1 MAEKLVNRRSLI
13 KLALTATALSPFW
26 PLRLGAAVQEF
37 GPESVAI
44 LRRIAR
50 AVLPGELGV
59 RGVDTE
65 VERFAE
71 WVRAYREGAELEHGY
86 GRPRIRYAPPSP
98 VSTYLG
104 QLRELDTA
112 ARAKGYPFESLD
124 RESQRAILDASFTA
138 AGVEE
143 LPGRPAGRHVI
154 ADLMA
159 HYFRSSA
166 ANDLAYRALIGQQQC
181 RPITFVVQRPRPR

>member
-1 MAEKLVNRRSLI
+1 MNRRSLI
-13 KLALTATALSPFW
+13 KLALTATALSPLW
-26 PLRLGAAVQEF
+26 SLRLTAAVQEF
-37 GPESVAI
+37 GPDSVAI

-59 RGVDTE
+59 RGVDSE

-71 WVRAYREGAELEHGY
+71 WIRGYRAGAELEHGY

-98 VSTYLG
+98 IPTYLS

-112 ARAKGYPFESLD
+112 AREKGQPFDTLD
-124 RESQRAILDASFTA
+124 REAQRAILDASFTA
-138 AGVEE
+138 AGVAD
-143 LPGRPAGRHVI
+143 LPARPAGRHVV

-159 HYFRSSA
+159 HYFRSGA

-181 RPITFVVQRPRPR
+181 RPITFVVPRPRPL

>member
-1 MAEKLVNRRSLI
+1 MNRRSLI
-13 KLALTATALSPFW
+13 KLALTATALSPLW
-26 PLRLGAAVQEF
+26 PLRLVAAVQEF

-50 AVLPGELGV
+50 TVLPAELGV
-59 RGVDTE
+59 RGVDDE

-71 WVRAYREGAELEHGY
+71 WVRGYREGAQLEHGY
-86 GRPRIRYAPPSP
+86 GRPRIGYAPPSP
-98 VSTYLG
+98 VPTYLA
-104 QLRELDTA
+104 QLRELDAA
-112 ARAKGYPFESLD
+112 ARAKGQPFEMLD
-124 RESQRAILDASFTA
+124 RETQRAILDTSFTA
-138 AGVEE
+138 AEVEE

>member
-1 MAEKLVNRRSLI
+1 MNRRSLI
-13 KLALTATALSPFW
+13 KLALTATAMSPFW
-26 PLRLGAAVQEF
+26 PLRLTAAVQEF

-50 AVLPGELGV
+50 AVLPSELGV
-59 RGVDTE
+59 RGVDDE

-71 WVRAYREGAELEHGY
+71 WIRAYRDGAELEHGY

-98 VSTYLG
+98 VPTYLA
-104 QLRELDTA
+104 QLRELDATPQ
-112 ARAKGYPFESLD
+112 AKGQPFDTLD
-124 RESQRAILDASFTA
+124 RETQRVVLDASFKA

-159 HYFRSSA
+159 HYFRSGA
-166 ANDLAYRALIGQQQC
+166 ANDLAYRVLIGQQQC
-181 RPITFVVQRPRPR
+181 RPITFVVQRPRPI

>member
-1 MAEKLVNRRSLI
+1 MNRRSLI
-13 KLALTATALSPFW
+13 KLALTATALSPW
-26 PLRLGAAVQEF
+26 WSLRLPAAVQEF

-50 AVLPGELGV
+50 AVLPGELGL
-59 RGVDTE
+59 RGVDTQ

-98 VSTYLG
+98 VPTYLA

-112 ARAKGYPFESLD
+112 ARAKGQPFDVLD
-124 RESQRAILDASFTA
+124 RETQRALLDASFKV
-138 AGVEE
+138 AGVED
-143 LPGRPAGRHVI
+143 LPGRPTGRHVV

-159 HYFRSSA
+159 HYFRSGE

-181 RPITFVVQRPRPR
+181 RPINFVVPRPRPR